1 MKFLVNVG
9 LSQFFKRG
17 FKTKSKNKDI
27 MNYHLKNLKHRW
39 NYQVVGR
46 ILLVGVLLMDLFQWV
61 F

>member
-27 MNYHLKNLKHRW
+27 MNYHLKNLKHR
-39 NYQVVGR
+39 
-46 ILLVGVLLMDLFQWV
+46 
-61 F
+61 